1 MAASVK
7 FSLKRK
13 AAEPLAPT
21 NSHAFEDEARKAL
34 RVNADDVEHLIAMDG
49 RATVSANNSG
59 AKGPLVIPLVKVN
72 AWNSDLVKD
81 SATAHTNAKLGVP
94 AAAPNLSLSNA
105 MPDLKPSQAA
115 ENAEETP
122 VVMTESQMLDSK
134 PETNPRGKW
143 GLQIRN
149 KKALASTTS
158 LGESPASSTMMDVDS
173 EDARTLEEKAIAQLL
188 QESSQARPEIV
199 PILQQNAVP
208 GIQNLTDP
216 KEKYLYDVSLRP
228 DEATIQDFEDVPI
241 EDFGIAMLRGMG
253 YKEDESKKKE
263 DFVFNKPRP
272 NLLGLGAEPPKP
284 PPSGSKDNKKSKGP
298 WDRDNEKSSARSSK
312 TVSAPDTSK
321 SNPYA
326 PEKRVKLLKDGIN
339 RGLVGVIISCK
350 HKKDGIALKIAL
362 ENKAEVRC
370 WSEDVQLLQ

>member
-21 NSHAFEDEARKAL
+21 NSEAFEEEARKAL

-49 RATVSANNSG
+49 RATVSANNSA

-72 AWNSDLVKD
+72 AWKSDLVKD
-81 SATAHTNAKLGVP
+81 SPTAHTNAKLGVP
-94 AAAPNLSLSNA
+94 APSSNLSLTNA
-105 MPDLKPSQAA
+105 IPDLKPSQAA

-122 VVMTESQMLDSK
+122 AVMNESQMLDSK

-149 KKALASTTS
+149 KKALASTAS
-158 LGESPASSTMMDVDS
+158 LGESPAASSMMDVDS
-173 EDARTLEEKAIAQLL
+173 EDNRTLEEKAIAQLL

-253 YKEDESKKKE
+253 YKEDESKMKD

-284 PPSGSKDNKKSKGP
+284 PPAGSKDKKSKNT
-298 WDRDNEKSSARSSK
+298 WDRDNEKSARSSSSK
-312 TVSAPDTSK
+312 SVSDTSK

-326 PEKRVKLLKDGIN
+326 PERRVKLLKDGKN
-339 RGLVGVIISCK
+339 HGLVGVIISCK

-362 ENKAEVRC
+362 ENKAEIRC

>member
-21 NSHAFEDEARKAL
+21 NSHAFEEEARKAL

-49 RATVSANNSG
+49 RATVSANNSA

-105 MPDLKPSQAA
+105 IPNLMPSQAA

-122 VVMTESQMLDSK
+122 VVTNESQMLDSQ
-134 PETNPRGKW
+134 PETKPRVKW

-149 KKALASTTS
+149 KMALASTAS
-158 LGESPASSTMMDVDS
+158 LGESPASSSMMDVDV
-173 EDARTLEEKAIAQLL
+173 EDTRTLEEKAIAQLL

-253 YKEDESKKKE
+253 YKEDESKKKD

-284 PPSGSKDNKKSKGP
+284 PPSGSKDNKKSKGL
-298 WDRDNEKSSARSSK
+298 NEKSSARSS
-312 TVSAPDTSK
+312 TSVSAPDTSK

-326 PEKRVKLLKDGIN
+326 PERRVKLLKDGKN
-339 RGLVGVIISCK
+339 YGLVGVIISCK

-362 ENKAEVRC
+362 ENKAEIRC

>member
-21 NSHAFEDEARKAL
+21 NSHAFEEEARKAL

-49 RATVSANNSG
+49 RATVSANNSA

-94 AAAPNLSLSNA
+94 AAASNLSLSNA
-105 MPDLKPSQAA
+105 IPDLMPSQAA

-122 VVMTESQMLDSK
+122 VVTNESQMSESQ
-134 PETNPRGKW
+134 PETKPRGKW

-149 KKALASTTS
+149 KMARASTAS
-158 LGESPASSTMMDVDS
+158 LGESPASSSMMDVDL
-173 EDARTLEEKAIAQLL
+173 EDTRTLEEKAIAQLL

-253 YKEDESKKKE
+253 YKEDESKKKD

-284 PPSGSKDNKKSKGP
+284 PSSGSKDNKKSKGL
-298 WDRDNEKSSARSSK
+298 NEKSARSS
-312 TVSAPDTSK
+312 TSVSAPDTSK

-326 PEKRVKLLKDGIN
+326 PEKRVKLLKDGKN
-339 RGLVGVIISCK
+339 YGLVGVIISCK

-362 ENKAEVRC
+362 ENKAEIRC